1 MSLSALTLSFPW
13 SRYSK
18 KLKAKIDKPR
28 NAGCFQP
35 EDSASRG
42 VRLVEGIDGDVH
54 DGNEIHLYW
63 LVDLE
68 DGVIV
73 DAKFQALGQ
82 TALIG
87 AAEIVCD
94 ILVGKNY
101 DQAQRI
107 GAELIDKQVRD
118 KSDEPAFPPESFAHL
133 NLVISAVID
142 ASEQCQDI
150 PVAEGYVSPPT
161 PLGQGGLFE
170 GNGYPGWDDLPH
182 LQKVAVI
189 EQVLSDDIRP
199 YIALDA
205 GGIEV
210 VELSDKRELTVAY
223 KGSCTSCYSSVG
235 ATLSAIQGIL
245 RAKVHPEIVVI
256 PDFDEAPTG
265 PPPGLM

>member
-1 MSLSALTLSFPW
+1 MGLQALVMPFPW
-13 SRYSK
+13 ARYSK
-18 KLKAKIDKPR
+18 KLRAKIDKPR
-28 NAGCFQP
+28 NVGCFHN
-35 EDSASRG
+35 EESAVRG
-42 VRLVEGIDGDVH
+42 VRLIEGADGNIE
-54 DGNEIHLYW
+54 DGNEVHLYW

-73 DAKFQALGQ
+73 DAKFQAFGQ

-87 AAEIVCD
+87 AAETTCD

-101 DQAQRI
+101 DQAQRLS
-107 GAELIDKQVRD
+107 ADLIDKQVRD
-118 KSDEPAFPPESFAHL
+118 KSDEPAFPPETFAHL
-133 NLVISAVID
+133 NLVISAIVD
-142 ASEQCQDI
+142 AADQCRDI
-150 PVAEGYVSPPT
+150 PVAESYVAPPM
-161 PLGQGGLFE
+161 PLGQGSLFE

-182 LQKVAVI
+182 PQKIAVI
-189 EQVLSDDIRP
+189 EQVLNDEIRP

-205 GGIEV
+205 GGIDIV
-210 VELSDKRELTVAY
+210 DLSDKRELTVAY

-265 PPPGLM
+265 PPPGF